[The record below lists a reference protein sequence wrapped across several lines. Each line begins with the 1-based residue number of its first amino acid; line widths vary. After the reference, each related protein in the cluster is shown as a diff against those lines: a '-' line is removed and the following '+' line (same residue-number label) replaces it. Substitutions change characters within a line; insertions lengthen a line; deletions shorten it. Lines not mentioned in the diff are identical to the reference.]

1 MSGSDRSAFGW
12 ARHRLPPLVQRH
24 PVEAVPAES
33 TGYRFLVLVGRPV
46 WAYRLELLIA
56 GTLLLAWAQLS
67 RLLPS
72 VLALVAIGLLVALA
86 LWPARARRLVLQLSR
101 RARLRRW
108 ERASRHAGLATLND
122 RIPRVRTVTV
132 IPAGEQLRVRLP
144 VGARVAHLE
153 EAADALAA
161 MLEVREVRVA
171 RDRTNAR
178 YAAVTIVRR
187 DPLAAEAQPWPLVAA
202 ERSSLWAPMPVGVDE
217 TGQVVSVSLVERNLL
232 LGGEPGSG
240 KSVALSLLV
249 AAAALDPAAELVLLD
264 GKQVELAPW
273 ARSALRTVGPS
284 VAEAVAVLD
293 ELRIELDA
301 RYAVLLGEGRRK
313 VAAGDGLPL
322 RLVVI
327 DELAFYLW
335 MGERNECSA
344 FATGLRD
351 LVARGRAAGIIVLAA
366 TQKPSAEIVPT
377 GVRDLFAFRWALR
390 CTTSQASDT
399 ILGQGGASSGCSAAE
414 VDAACRAGSPRSRSA
429 SVGAYLRTRSG
440 STSRL

>member
-1 MSGSDRSAFGW
+1 
-12 ARHRLPPLVQRH
+12 
-24 PVEAVPAES
+24 
-33 TGYRFLVLVGRPV
+33 
-46 WAYRLELLIA
+46 
-56 GTLLLAWAQLS
+56 
-67 RLLPS
+67 
-72 VLALVAIGLLVALA
+72 
-86 LWPARARRLVLQLSR
+86 
-101 RARLRRW
+101 
-108 ERASRHAGLATLND
+108 
-122 RIPRVRTVTV
+122 
-132 IPAGEQLRVRLP
+132 
-144 VGARVAHLE
+144 
-153 EAADALAA
+153 
-161 MLEVREVRVA
+161 
-171 RDRTNAR
+171 
-178 YAAVTIVRR
+178 
-187 DPLAAEAQPWPLVAA
+187 
-202 ERSSLWAPMPVGVDE
+202 MPVGVDE

-335 MGERNECSA
+335 MGERKECSA

-399 ILGQGGASSGCSAAE
+399 ILGQGWASSGYSAAE